1 MFSRGPLIL
10 PRSLP
15 VGRRRQKSLNSG
27 YNRSGFPLSPI
38 SVQGAKLVTNQS
50 EHDAMVEET
59 WRKFLITGDIPAERR
74 QQRIF
79 KLFPA
84 QRRCKF
90 CKVPLMGAG
99 ASLARIFY
107 DKRPSNLNPR
117 FCNVCEDFALQ
128 HQGGAETN
136 IAMLFAD
143 VRGSTPLAEK
153 LSALEFSR
161 LINRFYRSATGVLI
175 KSDALIDK
183 LIGDE
188 VAGIYVPGFAG
199 EHFVRRSV
207 EAAVELLRL
216 TGHGDGDDPW
226 IPVGAGVHAGKA
238 FVGAVGA
245 KDGVIDI
252 TALGDVPNT
261 AARLASQARI
271 GEVILSESAAQAAQL
286 DTSNLEQ
293 RHLDLKGKS
302 EPMTVFVLRNE

>member
-1 MFSRGPLIL
+1 M
-10 PRSLP
+10 
-15 VGRRRQKSLNSG
+15 
-27 YNRSGFPLSPI
+27 
-38 SVQGAKLVTNQS
+38 TDQS
-50 EHDAMVEET
+50 EHDAMVEEI
-59 WRKFLITGDIPAERR
+59 WRKFLVTGDIPKERR
-74 QQRIF
+74 QQRLF
-79 KLFPA
+79 KLLPA

-90 CKVPLMGAG
+90 CKAPLLGAG
-99 ASLARIFY
+99 ASLVRIFY

-117 FCNVCEDFALQ
+117 FCNVCEEFALQ
-128 HQGGAETN
+128 HQGGAETD

-143 VRGSTPLAEK
+143 VRGSTPLAES
-153 LSALEFSR
+153 LSAIEFSR
-161 LINRFYRSATGVLI
+161 LINRFYRSATSVLI

-199 EHFVRRSV
+199 EHFVHRSIK
-207 EAAVELLRL
+207 AAEELLRL

-261 AARLASQARI
+261 AARLASQAEI
-271 GEVILSESAAQAAQL
+271 GEIVLSESTAVASGI
-286 DTSNLEQ
+286 DTSNLEL
-293 RHLDLKGKS
+293 RHLDLKGKR
-302 EPMTVFVLRNE
+302 EPMTCYVLRVSS

>member
-1 MFSRGPLIL
+1 M
-10 PRSLP
+10 
-15 VGRRRQKSLNSG
+15 
-27 YNRSGFPLSPI
+27 
-38 SVQGAKLVTNQS
+38 TDQS

-59 WRKFLITGDIPAERR
+59 WRKFLITGEIQKERR

-79 KLFPA
+79 KLLPA

-90 CKVPLMGAG
+90 CKAPLIGAG
-99 ASLARIFY
+99 APVARMFY

-117 FCNVCEDFALQ
+117 FCNVCEEFALE
-128 HQGGAETN
+128 HQGGAETE

-143 VRGSTPLAEK
+143 VRGSTNIAEK

-175 KSDALIDK
+175 QSDALIDK

-199 EHFVRRSV
+199 REFVRRSV
-207 EAAVELLRL
+207 QAAQELLRL
-216 TGHGDGDDPW
+216 TGHGDKGGPW

-261 AARLASQARI
+261 AARLASQAGI
-271 GEVILSESAAQAAQL
+271 GELILSDSAAQAAGV
-286 DTSNLEQ
+286 DTTNLEKRQ
-293 RHLDLKGKS
+293 LDLKGKS
-302 EPMTVFVLRNE
+302 EPMNVWVMRFSPI

>member
-1 MFSRGPLIL
+1 MT
-10 PRSLP
+10 
-15 VGRRRQKSLNSG
+15 Q
-27 YNRSGFPLSPI
+27 
-38 SVQGAKLVTNQS
+38 QS
-50 EHDAMVEET
+50 EHDAMVEEI
-59 WRKFLITGDIPAERR
+59 WRRFLITGDITTERR

-79 KLFPA
+79 KLLPA

-90 CKVPLMGAG
+90 CKAPLVGAG
-99 ASLARIFY
+99 ASLARMFY
-107 DKRPSNLNPR
+107 HKRPSNLNPR
-117 FCNVCEDFALQ
+117 FCNVCEEFALE
-128 HQGGAETN
+128 HQGGAETD

-143 VRGSTPLAEK
+143 VRGSTSLAER

-199 EHFVRRSV
+199 EDFVRRSV

-216 TGHGDGDDPW
+216 TGHADENGPW

-261 AARLASQARI
+261 AARLASQAKI
-271 GEVILSESAAQAAQL
+271 GEIILSESAAKAAGI
-286 DTSNLEQ
+286 DTSNLEL
-293 RHLDLKGKS
+293 RHLDLKGKG
-302 EPMTVFVLRNE
+302 EPMSVYVLRVI

>member
-1 MFSRGPLIL
+1 M
-10 PRSLP
+10 
-15 VGRRRQKSLNSG
+15 
-27 YNRSGFPLSPI
+27 
-38 SVQGAKLVTNQS
+38 TDQS

-59 WRKFLITGDIPAERR
+59 WRNFLLDGVIPAERR
-74 QQRIF
+74 RQRIF
-79 KLFPA
+79 KLLPA

-90 CKVPLMGAG
+90 CKAPLVGTGAP
-99 ASLARIFY
+99 LVRIFY

-117 FCNVCEDFALQ
+117 FCNVCEEFALN

-143 VRGSTPLAEK
+143 VRGSTPLAER
-153 LSALEFSR
+153 LGAVEFSR
-161 LINRFYRSATGVLI
+161 LINRFYRSSTDVLI

-207 EAAVELLRL
+207 EAAVELLRV
-216 TGHGDGDDPW
+216 TGHGDGDEPW
-226 IPVGAGVHAGKA
+226 IPVGAGVHSGRA

-261 AARLASQARI
+261 AARLASQAKI
-271 GEVILSESAAQAAQL
+271 GEVILSESAAEAAQI